1 MLFEI
6 SGPMVSFLQFGGTTV
21 ATLNIKNFPDRL
33 YRRIRQRAAKNRRSI
48 SQEVVELLDRAV
60 TEQPKV
66 SLLELEGLG
75 KELWQKELKG
85 KDAAEYIAEE
95 RASWD

>member
-1 MLFEI
+1 M
-6 SGPMVSFLQFGGTTV
+6 

-60 TEQPKV
+60 TEKPKV
-66 SLLELEGLG
+66 SLLELAGLG